1 MAKSVLPLSESKCT
15 AAKSKEKDYCLFDGN
30 GLILYVRSSGS
41 KVWRFKYKRS
51 NGKVGNMTLGPFP
64 ALTLKNAREKRRLL
78 EELIANGID
87 PIDHEQSRVSKKLH
101 SLSFESVTRDWHKEY
116 KNTGRWSD
124 DTSERALKNL
134 VDYVFPF
141 IGRKD
146 FESIKPK
153 DLISVIRSIEELG
166 FTEVVKKTRQRLI
179 SIYAYAI
186 SRGITE
192 NNTAYFL
199 KEVFV
204 KTKKTKHHPQLPLEQ
219 LPDFLNRLEQDNG
232 YPITRLCVALAL
244 QTFTR
249 SSELRFAR
257 WCEFDLVK
265 GIWTLPGTRE
275 LVPGQKFSNRGAKM
289 KDDHLIPLSP
299 RAISILKELK
309 KFSGM
314 SQNVFPKNGDPNG
327 FISESTINKTLR
339 RIGYDTKT
347 DVCGH
352 GFRGMACSALVQS
365 TLFQKEAVEKQM
377 SHQERDQVRLAYTHQ
392 AEYLEERKAMINWWS
407 DYLEANRSEFITP
420 YDFTKQ
426 LLGED
431 IIHFKY
437 AKLVSQ

>member
-1 MAKSVLPLSESKCT
+1 MAKTVTPLSESKCS
-15 AAKSKEKDYCLFDGN
+15 ASKPKEKDYCLFDGN
-30 GLILYVRSSGS
+30 GLILYIRTTGT
-41 KVWRFKYKRS
+41 KVWRYKYKRY

-64 ALTLKNAREKRRLL
+64 ALSLKNAREKRRML
-78 EELIANGID
+78 EELLANGID
-87 PIDHEQSRVSKKLH
+87 PIDNEQFKVSKRL
-101 SLSFESVTRDWHKEY
+101 SALSFESVARDWHKEY
-116 KNTGRWSD
+116 KNTGRWGE
-124 DTSERALKNL
+124 DTAERALKNL
-134 VDYVFPF
+134 EDYVFSH

-153 DLISVIRSIEELG
+153 DLIHVIRSIEELG

-199 KEVFV
+199 KDVFV

-219 LPDFLNRLEQDNG
+219 LPEFLQRLENDNG
-232 YPITRLCVALAL
+232 YPITKLCVALAL

-257 WCEFDLVK
+257 WSEFDLKK
-265 GIWTLPGTRE
+265 GIWTLPGTRDF
-275 LVPGQKFSNRGAKM
+275 VPGQKFSSRGAKM
-289 KDDHLIPLSP
+289 QDDHLIPLSSS
-299 RAISILKELK
+299 AISILKEIK
-309 KFSGM
+309 KYSGM
-314 SQNVFPKNGDPNG
+314 SLNVFPKNGDPNG

-339 RIGYDTKT
+339 RMGYDTKT

-392 AEYLEERKAMINWWS
+392 AEYLDERKAMINWWS
-407 DYLEANRSEFITP
+407 DYLEANRTEHITP

-431 IIHFKY
+431 VIQFKY
-437 AKLVSQ
+437 AKLVG

>member
-1 MAKSVLPLSESKCT
+1 MAKTVAPLSESKCS
-15 AAKSKEKDYCLFDGN
+15 ASKPKEKDYCLFDGH
-30 GLILYVRSSGS
+30 GLILYIRSTGS
-41 KVWRFKYKRS
+41 KVWRYKYKRY

-64 ALTLKNAREKRRLL
+64 ALSLKNAREKRRML
-78 EELIANGID
+78 EELLANGID
-87 PIDHEQSRVSKKLH
+87 PIDNEQFKVSKKL
-101 SLSFESVTRDWHKEY
+101 SALSFESVARDWHKEY
-116 KNTGRWSD
+116 KNTGRWGE
-124 DTSERALKNL
+124 DTAQRALKNL
-134 VDYVFPF
+134 EDYVFCH

-146 FESIKPK
+146 FDSIKPK

-186 SRGITE
+186 SRGVTE

-199 KEVFV
+199 KDVFV
-204 KTKKTKHHPQLPLEQ
+204 KTKKAKHHPQLPLEQ
-219 LPDFLNRLEQDNG
+219 LPEFLKRLELDNG
-232 YPITRLCVALAL
+232 YPITKLCVSLAL

-257 WCEFDLVK
+257 WSEFDLKK
-265 GIWTLPGTRE
+265 GIWTLPGTRD

-289 KDDHLIPLSP
+289 KEDHLIPLSSS
-299 RAISILKELK
+299 AISILKEIQK
-309 KFSGM
+309 YSGM
-314 SQNVFPKNGDPNG
+314 SLNVFPKNGDPNG

-392 AEYLEERKAMINWWS
+392 AEYLDERKAMINWWS
-407 DYLEANRSEFITP
+407 DYLDSNKSEHITP

-431 IIHFKY
+431 IIQFKY
-437 AKLVSQ
+437 AKLIG

>member
-1 MAKSVLPLSESKCT
+1 MAKTVSPLSESKCS

-30 GLILYVRSSGS
+30 GLILYVRTSGT
-41 KVWRFKYKRS
+41 KVWRYKYKRY
-51 NGKVGNMTLGPFP
+51 NGKIGNMTLGPFP
-64 ALTLKNAREKRRLL
+64 ALTLKNAREKRRVL
-78 EELIANGID
+78 EELLANNID
-87 PIDHEQSRVSKKLH
+87 PIDNEQFQISKRITA
-101 SLSFESVTRDWHKEY
+101 LSFESVTRDWHKEY
-116 KNTGRWSD
+116 KNTGRWGEL
-124 DTSERALKNL
+124 TAERALKNL
-134 VDYVFPF
+134 EDYVFPH
-141 IGRKD
+141 IGRKEFD
-146 FESIKPK
+146 SIKPK

-199 KEVFV
+199 KDVFV

-219 LPDFLNRLEQDNG
+219 LPEFLQRLELDNG
-232 YPITRLCVALAL
+232 YPITKLCVSLAL

-257 WCEFDLVK
+257 WNEFDLKK
-265 GIWTLPGTRE
+265 GIWTLPGTRD

-289 KDDHLIPLSP
+289 KEDHLIPLSSS
-299 RAISILKELK
+299 AISILKEIQK
-309 KFSGM
+309 YSGM
-314 SQNVFPKNGDPNG
+314 SLNVFPKNGDPNG

-392 AEYLEERKAMINWWS
+392 AEYLDERKAMINWWS
-407 DYLEANRSEFITP
+407 DYLEANRTEHITP

-431 IIHFKY
+431 VIQFKY
-437 AKLVSQ
+437 AKIVG